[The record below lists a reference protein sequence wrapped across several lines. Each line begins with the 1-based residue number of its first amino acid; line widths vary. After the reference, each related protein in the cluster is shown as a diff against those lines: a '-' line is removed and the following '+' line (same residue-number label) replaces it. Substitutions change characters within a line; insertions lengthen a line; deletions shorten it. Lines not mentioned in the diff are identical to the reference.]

1 MALSGQVKTN
11 AFSEEYGT
19 VGLQFDWSA
28 TQSVES
34 NTSTISWTLR
44 TFGTMT
50 SSYWYKAGPIS
61 MTMAATS
68 GTLGGTKSYSNSS
81 RIQLRG
87 GTVIASGTATLTHS
101 ASGVGAF
108 SVSLSAA
115 IYYTSTNVTGSGTG
129 SLDSIARATT
139 PAFTNT
145 SGTTIT
151 SVELG
156 SAFRISVAGR
166 ASAGFSHEVSY
177 TFGSASGTL
186 ATIAADAS
194 SQYYE
199 WTPPASLGAQIPNAA
214 TGQCTVTVK
223 TYNGTALIGTKSAA
237 IAFTAPAS
245 WVPSNSTAVEPS
257 NKALGNAVYP
267 ATVSGVKVEVTCGGS
282 NSSTIRDVTVIFQ
295 GKTYTTQTVTSGKA
309 TIITDACVDS
319 GSFTLETVVTDSR
332 GRTKSASQTVTV
344 TAYNSPAVSLELT
357 RVASP
362 SGSTASEAGGYM
374 RIVFSAEAANAGS
387 NAAIAASLK
396 YTVSGGQETA
406 LSPAVSG
413 RTASYTS
420 QTNIAVAG
428 GLTCTVEASLT
439 DTAGNTTKVTKVLPV
454 GFKTVNVRAGG
465 KGIAF
470 GTMADADR
478 LISAMDAEFREAVTM
493 AKTLDV
499 SGKLTAGDDLDVGG
513 DLAVTG
519 GINANEVT
527 AGQNTLSGVASSIAS
542 VRTRQTGNLF
552 RVAERTKTIDLAQ
565 YASANQSSGVYLILL
580 RPWTVSLSS
589 GAVYLV
595 SYITNNYGA
604 ATCIE
609 PSANTSLTISGKTV
623 TITFPDANG
632 GMVAILGGPVI

>member
-61 MTMAATS
+61 MTMTATS

-87 GTVIASGTATLTHS
+87 GTVIATGTATLTHN

-129 SLDSIARATT
+129 SLTNIARATT
-139 PAFTNT
+139 PAF
-145 SGTTIT
+145 SAQ
-151 SVELG
+151 SVALG
-156 SAFRISVAGR
+156 SSVTVDLSSR
-166 ASAGFSHEVSY
+166 ASSAFTHTLKY
-177 TFGSASGTL
+177 TFGSATG
-186 ATIAADAS
+186 TIATKTTGTSVAF
-194 SQYYE
+194 
-199 WTPPASLGAQIPNAA
+199 TPPTSLGAQIQNAESG
-214 TGQCTVTVK
+214 TCTITCE
-223 TYNGTALIGTKSAA
+223 TYNGNTMIGTKNAA
-237 IAFTAPAS
+237 LTLTAPAS
-245 WVPSNSTAVEPS
+245 WAPTNTTACEPS
-257 NKALGNAVYP
+257 NKVLGNTVYP
-267 ATVSGVKVEVTCGGS
+267 ATVSGVKVEVTCAGS
-282 NSSTIRDVTVIFQ
+282 NSSTIRSVAVNFQ
-295 GKTYTTQTVTSGKA
+295 NKTYTTQTITNGKA
-309 TIITDACVDS
+309 TIITDACIES
-319 GSFTLETVVTDSR
+319 GDFTLETVVTDSR
-332 GRTKSASQTVTV
+332 GRTKNATVTITV
-344 TAYNSPAVSLELT
+344 TAYSSPAITLELI
-357 RVASP
+357 RVSSS
-362 SGSTASEAGGYM
+362 SGSTPSEAGSYM
-374 RIVFSAEAANAGS
+374 HIVLSGEVTDAGS
-387 NAAIAASLK
+387 NAAATATLK
-396 YTVSGGQETA
+396 YQVSGGSETS
-406 LSPAVSG
+406 LTPTKSG
-413 RTASYTS
+413 RLVTYTS
-420 QTNIAVAG
+420 SPNISVSSGLSCSVVA
-428 GLTCTVEASLT
+428 TIT
-439 DTAGNTTKVTKVLPV
+439 DTAGNTTKVTKILPV
-454 GFKTVNVRAGG
+454 GFKTMNFRAGG

-470 GTMADADR
+470 GTVATEDK
-478 LISAMDAEFREAVTM
+478 LVSAMDAEFREAVTM

-499 SGKLTAGDDLDVGG
+499 SGKLTAADDLDVGG

-580 RPWTVSLSS
+580 RPWTVLLSS